1 MSDRA
6 WKRVEREVA
15 RILSAARIPVTGR
28 HGPGGDPGDVALP
41 GYYVEV
47 RRRKR
52 VELWSWWNLTMAEA
66 AGRGVRPLMVVKQAV
81 RGGQLVA
88 VLRLHDL
95 AEVMHGQV
103 APRAPRPAPPDPTPQ
118 DDAGAAG
125 RGRGDDHPR
134 PFTRVGYCG
143 PCGRIVTFT
152 RVGAGVGQRL
162 AGDRYFVEQ
171 WRCPRGHREF
181 WSRALERVTP

>member
-1 MSDRA
+1 MADRA

-15 RILSAARIPVTGR
+15 RILSGTRIPVTGR

-47 RRRKR
+47 RRRER

-88 VLRLHDL
+88 VLRLRDL

-103 APRAPRPAPPDPTPQ
+103 APRAPRSAPPDPVPP

-125 RGRGDDHPR
+125 RGPGDARPR
-134 PFTRVGYCG
+134 PLTRVGYCG
-143 PCGRIVTFT
+143 PCREIVTFT
-152 RVGAGVGQRL
+152 RVSTDVTRGPT
-162 AGDRYFVEQ
+162 GDRFLVEG
-171 WRCPRGHREF
+171 WRCPHGHHES
-181 WSRALERVTP
+181 WARALEPVTP